1 AQSLRLR
8 LGAGP
13 GRLGKTDAHV
23 HPGVAQREGVGVP
36 LAAVTDDRDRTVLDQ
51 AQFSGVV
58 VVHRGHVKCF
68 SLGVGAAHFWGG
80 LERSLRIL
88 GEVWYVWRQTLGR
101 FGTPSPKP

>member
-1 AQSLRLR
+1 
-8 LGAGP
+8 
-13 GRLGKTDAHV
+13 
-23 HPGVAQREGVGVP
+23 QREGVGVP
-36 LAAVTDDRDRTVLDQ
+36 LAAVADNRDRTVLDQ
-51 AQFSGVV
+51 AQLSGVV

-101 FGTPSPKP
+101 FGTPSPKPWGGSARPARNFGEIRHVQRRTVPGPR